1 MGPTSIVL
9 LLCLSR
15 VLSDESRAL
24 LAPETDSPEFWTL
37 ADMWRDRSR
46 FSVFSPRYEA
56 KVAPKPGMDTMPE
69 FLRQMGTAR
78 DARDRAEALAA
89 VREGRGRIFFKH
101 MRKAGGTTVIRY
113 FEHVVAFKSYVPLP
127 EGQGSNET
135 QPREVRRQAM
145 NFTAQEWGVFP
156 VTCFL
161 REARTLFVTCLRDPI
176 RRQISEYWYAGSGYK
191 GVIDCGR
198 NASRCA
204 ERGAEN
210 NVMGDASWHAW
221 MDKTTE
227 NSAYNPRT
235 LERGHYFPEYYTR
248 ALTGNCE
255 PEDEK
260 KRKRDPKIPERFRSC
275 GFGGVFQ
282 ARIPAARARVIREH
296 FF

>member
-37 ADMWRDRSR
+37 AEMWRDRSR
-46 FSVFSPRYEA
+46 FGVWSPRFEA
-56 KVAPKPGMDTMPE
+56 KAAPEPGMDTMPQ
-69 FLRQMGTAR
+69 FLKQMGTAR

-127 EGQGSNET
+127 EDQGSNET